1 MVSTS
6 VAVITGAGSGIGR
19 ATAVA
24 LGRAGF
30 DIALLGR
37 DADRLQETAHVLDR
51 HHVRS
56 LMIPLDVTHAQAVSH
71 AAATVEEKLGSIA
84 VWVNGAGASVF
95 GQVADLPIADI
106 QRATYVTYMGSIH
119 GTLAALEVMR
129 RRGVGTIINLDLAPH
144 LRDLPLQAVENGAR
158 AGLRAFCESLRVELR
173 HDADNIRV
181 VMVNLPAINTPR
193 YGWTRNLTGKMM
205 QPYGAV
211 YAPEVAAE
219 AICRAVFSRSDS
231 IFIGLGALVP
241 DFLSRFLPYSWRSY
255 RAIHGYKDQMGH
267 DWIETETETS
277 LPDALYS
284 PVKGCLTANGAYDEK
299 ACRLESPLSFF
310 VSSTLQ
316 KRLTA
321 FLVVLFLWWLCR
333 RLFLAQKTQKRSQ

>member
-95 GQVADLPIADI
+95 GQVADLPVADI

-158 AGLRAFCESLRVELR
+158 AGLRAFCESLRVELW

-181 VMVNLPAINTPR
+181 VMVNLPATNTPR

-211 YAPEVAAE
+211 YAPEVAAK

-231 IFIGLGALVP
+231 ISIGFWALVP

-255 RAIHGYKDQMGH
+255 RAMHGYKDQMGH
-267 DWIETETETS
+267 DWVETS
-277 LPDALYS
+277 LPDTLYS
-284 PVKGCLTANGAYDEK
+284 PVKGCFTANGAYDEK

-321 FLVVLFLWWLCR
+321 FLVMLFLWWLCR